1 MKLKDEIQYFFMRKD
16 VEEMIMS
23 EDLEGVYSLFQTLVL
38 SNKFSSSISR
48 KDLTTAFWK
57 MNIEPLNY
65 LEHVPADYMA
75 GYEYDYNVKI
85 PDGYTQIATNA
96 FGASGISECT
106 IPRSMKRID
115 SSAFSYCYD
124 LSNIYYLGTTEEW
137 SRIGIAEDAFE
148 EVKNCAIH
156 CVDGVIKINV

>member
-1 MKLKDEIQYFFMRKD
+1 MKINDEIQYFFMRKD
-16 VEEMIMS
+16 VEGMIMS

-75 GYEYDYNVKI
+75 GYEYDYAVKI
-85 PDGYTQIATNA
+85 PDGFTQIATNA

-106 IPRSMKRID
+106 IPRSIRRID
-115 SSAFSYCYD
+115 GSAFSYCFD
-124 LSNIYYLGTTEEW
+124 LRHIYYPGSIEDW

-148 EVKNCAIH
+148 EVKKCIIH
-156 CVDGVIKINV
+156 CVDGEIQINA